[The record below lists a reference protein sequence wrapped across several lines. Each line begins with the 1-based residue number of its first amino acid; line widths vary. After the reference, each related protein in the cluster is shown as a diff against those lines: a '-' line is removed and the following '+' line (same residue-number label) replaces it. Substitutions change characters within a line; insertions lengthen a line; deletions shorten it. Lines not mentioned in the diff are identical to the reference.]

1 MTKRYE
7 RKNKKPYHQWVLDH
21 RDEICSLPNNERND
35 YVMSKL
41 KDELN
46 LEMKKYNV
54 YQLLYRNGMIN
65 HRFAY
70 IALVETTESTILDDS
85 ESDQ

>member
-21 RDEICSLPNNERND
+21 RDEICSLPNNERTD

-54 YQLLYRNGMIN
+54 YQLL
-65 HRFAY
+65 
-70 IALVETTESTILDDS
+70 
-85 ESDQ
+85 